1 MRYSTEFFAIGLE
14 AKSKPVKTIIPV
26 GWEKPPWGWLKL
38 NSDGSSINNLGKAGV
53 GGLFRDHEGNWVKGY
68 ARGIGHTN
76 SFLAELWALR
86 DGLNIARE
94 MGVSNLIIKLDAL
107 SIVLLMNNE
116 AENIMMEPLLSDCKS
131 LLKQIPNK
139 RVLHIFCE
147 VNQCADALAKLGA
160 QSGSHFVVF
169 CNPPPVVE
177 NLLAFDKANMVCNR
191 LVNS

>member
-1 MRYSTEFFAIGLE
+1 M
-14 AKSKPVKTIIPV
+14 
-26 GWEKPPWGWLKL
+26 
-38 NSDGSSINNLGKAGV
+38 NSDGSVINNPDKAGG

-94 MGVSNLIIKLDAL
+94 MGVSNLIIELDAL

-116 AENIMMEPLLSDCKS
+116 AENIMMEPLLSDCRS

-139 RVLHIFCE
+139 
-147 VNQCADALAKLGA
+147 
-160 QSGSHFVVF
+160 
-169 CNPPPVVE
+169 
-177 NLLAFDKANMVCNR
+177 
-191 LVNS
+191 

>member
-1 MRYSTEFFAIGLE
+1 M
-14 AKSKPVKTIIPV
+14 
-26 GWEKPPWGWLKL
+26 
-38 NSDGSSINNLGKAGV
+38 NSDGSAINNPDKAGG

-94 MGVSNLIIKLDAL
+94 MGVSNLIIELDVL

-116 AENIMMEPLLSDCKS
+116 AENIMMEPLLSDCRI

-139 RVLHIFCE
+139 RVLHIFREANHC
-147 VNQCADALAKLGA
+147 VDALAKLRA

-169 CNPPPVVE
+169 CKPTAYSREFVS
-177 NLLAFDKANMVCNR
+177 F
-191 LVNS
+191 

>member
-1 MRYSTEFFAIGLE
+1 MRYSIECFAIGLE
-14 AKSKPVKTIIPV
+14 AKSKPAKSIIPV

-38 NSDGSSINNLGKAGV
+38 NSDGLTINNPGKAG
-53 GGLFRDHEGNWVKGY
+53 GDGLFRDHEGNWVKGY
-68 ARGIGHTN
+68 SKGIGHTN

-86 DGLNIARE
+86 DDLNVAKE
-94 MGVSNLIIKLDAL
+94 MGVSNLIIELDVL

-116 AENIMMEPLLSDCKS
+116 AENIMMEPLLSDCRI

-139 RVLHIFCE
+139 RVLHIFRE
-147 VNQCADALAKLGA
+147 ANQCADALAKLRA
-160 QSGSHFVVF
+160 QTGSHFVVF

>member
-1 MRYSTEFFAIGLE
+1 M
-14 AKSKPVKTIIPV
+14 
-26 GWEKPPWGWLKL
+26 
-38 NSDGSSINNLGKAGV
+38 NSDGSAINNPDKAGG
-53 GGLFRDHEGNWVKGY
+53 GGLFRDHEGKWVKGY

-86 DGLNIARE
+86 DDLNVAKE
-94 MGVSNLIIKLDAL
+94 MGVSNLIIELDVL

-116 AENIMMEPLLSDCKS
+116 AENIMMEPLLSDCRS

-139 RVLHIFCE
+139 RVLHIFRE
-147 VNQCADALAKLGA
+147 ANQCVDALAKLRE
-160 QSGSHFVVF
+160 QTGSHFVVF

>member
-1 MRYSTEFFAIGLE
+1 M
-14 AKSKPVKTIIPV
+14 
-26 GWEKPPWGWLKL
+26 
-38 NSDGSSINNLGKAGV
+38 NSDGSAINNPGKAGG
-53 GGLFRDHEGNWVKGY
+53 GGLFCDHEGNWMKGY

-94 MGVSNLIIKLDAL
+94 MGVSNLIIELDAL

-116 AENIMMEPLLSDCKS
+116 AENIMMEPLLSNCRS

-139 RVLHIFCE
+139 RVLHIFRE
-147 VNQCADALAKLGA
+147 ANQCVDALAKLGT
-160 QSGSHFVVF
+160 QFESHFVVF